1 MTQPDFSKG
10 LIPAVAQD
18 GATGAVL
25 MVAFMNEDAWRTTL
39 ETGLVH
45 FWSRS
50 RQELWQKGA
59 TSGNT
64 MTLQSWALDCDRDTV
79 LLQVTAAGPACHSGT
94 TTCFDPVPAAPAAV
108 LAGLEDV
115 IARRVAEQ
123 PDGSYTTSLVEAGA
137 EAVGRKLVEEAT
149 ELLLAAKDHA
159 AGTTGDRRVAE
170 EAADLLYHLLVALA
184 ERGLALADVTD
195 VLAERSR
202 AGGRRP

>member
-79 LLQVTAAGPACHSGT
+79 LLQVTAAGPACHSGS

-170 EAADLLYHLLVALA
+170 EAADLVYHLLVALA
-184 ERGLALADVTD
+184 ERGLSLADVTD
-195 VLAERSR
+195 VLAER
-202 AGGRRP
+202 AGRRP